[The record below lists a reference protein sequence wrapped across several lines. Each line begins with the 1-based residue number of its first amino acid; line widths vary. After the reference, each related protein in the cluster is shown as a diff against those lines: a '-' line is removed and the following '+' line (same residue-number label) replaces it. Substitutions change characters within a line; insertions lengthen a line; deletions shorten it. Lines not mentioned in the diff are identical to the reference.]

1 MAAPPLPWQP
11 LGLSAKSGSD
21 WPVSALRDAGVAPPP
36 GRGDGAMARPG
47 ALRHHKVLSSGRLT
61 GAAKLSSGKK
71 QIGLRKAC
79 HSDVDS
85 GYSLYS
91 TDSEDQVVTIHNGLD
106 RCAALLQ
113 DILQNEATGMET
125 VNRKPGKV
133 TSVKATT
140 RPVLTKG
147 NSSKKK
153 GLKKN
158 VLAAHIHKEIVPM
171 SNRKPASC
179 NTLAVD
185 KEGELSSAVQNQPVQ
200 PIHVPFNQQSPVMHQ
215 KLCEHVQ
222 TQMSLITGQV
232 PPSCNGIPTVPAY
245 PVLDPGYQSVTA
257 FNYRLPTSTPTL
269 SPQHAANPLLIQS
282 SVPADSYNQCA
293 PQAGGAVFFPGVSAA
308 PCVSSQAKS
317 VTTDPQMTPC
327 VPLNVP
333 NNSTVSTFL
342 PASYGREMISNQG
355 NHEQRVKEADLIR
368 CIQAHL
374 ALLEPHESESDRAG
388 QKYQKFDPAQSK
400 VSDMKEEETAEEHS
414 EGTTSEEEDLNA
426 VDIAPV
432 RETSCQTSF
441 DKVLKPKKA
450 SPEKTAQK
458 VKTVKYLLGEL
469 KALADQDDSEILRLI
484 HEVEDCVSL
493 LPAVVGST
501 NVQAEIALAIQPLRS
516 ENAQL
521 RRRLRILN
529 QQFRERERA
538 EKESSLDCNFELV
551 SLQSLNMTLQSQ
563 LKESLKGLES
573 LHNKNEE
580 LLKIIENQKEE
591 NKQFAKVIQE
601 KDKELLENKQQYDI
615 EATKLKIEVDEALA
629 NVKSFQFKLEAS
641 EKENQILGITLR
653 QRDAEVNRLR
663 ELTRTLQSSMAKL
676 LSDLSVDHVRHRP
689 EKGLTKSLLE
699 DYEKQLKPNPF
710 PASTFIMSY
719 LKKLDSDQILT
730 NTELQFSDRTGE
742 LEMPVLAPENFVA
755 EGSHKKSILLAEEIT
770 AQRILP
776 SLSKQDTET
785 ISDSGTLI
793 EEEHK
798 LDETIYIPLTSSTSK
813 KQPSICERTMCAQHQ
828 LSLASK
834 KLDCNCGLSDS
845 QKQNGLEMLDDKK
858 IFDKL
863 GGGYDLRKTIE
874 NTSESTGKK
883 IELEGDKLLVRPK
896 EIIGTAKDFRDKSDR
911 PQSDKYLYTC
921 MPHQKENFQRKG
933 TEMSDS
939 SFSTFDCMSGKSE
952 WSMSSFSTFTSR
964 DEEDFKNGLAALDA
978 NIARLQR
985 TLQTGMKQ

>member
-1 MAAPPLPWQP
+1 
-11 LGLSAKSGSD
+11 
-21 WPVSALRDAGVAPPP
+21 
-36 GRGDGAMARPG
+36 MARPG
-47 ALRHHKVLSSGRLT
+47 TLRHHKVLSSGRLT
-61 GAAKLSSGKK
+61 GAAKLASGKK

-79 HSDVDS
+79 NSDVDS

-133 TSVKATT
+133 TSFKATT
-140 RPVLTKG
+140 RPILAKG

-153 GLKKN
+153 GLKRN
-158 VLAAHIHKEIVPM
+158 VLAAHIHKEIVPV

-179 NTLAVD
+179 NTPAVD
-185 KEGELSSAVQNQPVQ
+185 KEGELSSAVQNQPIQ
-200 PIHVPFNQQSPVMHQ
+200 PILVPFNQPSPVMHQ

-222 TQMSLITGQV
+222 TQMSLITGEV
-232 PPSCNGIPTVPAY
+232 PLSCNGIPTVAAY
-245 PVLDPGYQSVTA
+245 PVSDPGYQSVTA
-257 FNYRLPTSTPTL
+257 VNYRLPTSTPTL
-269 SPQHAANPLLIQS
+269 SPQHSANPLLIQS
-282 SVPADSYNQCA
+282 GIPADNYNQCA
-293 PQAGGAVFFPGVSAA
+293 PQAGGAVFFPGVSVAA
-308 PCVSSQAKS
+308 SISSQAQS
-317 VTTDPQMTPC
+317 VTTGPQMTPC
-327 VPLNVP
+327 APLAMP
-333 NNSTVSTFL
+333 NNSAVSTFL

-355 NHEQRVKEADLIR
+355 NHEQRVKETDLIR

-374 ALLEPHESESDRAG
+374 ALLEPHEAESDRTG
-388 QKYQKFDPAQSK
+388 QKYQKFDPAQCK
-400 VSDMKEEETAEEHS
+400 VSDTKEEETAEEHS
-414 EGTTSEEEDLNA
+414 EGSTSEEEDLNA

-441 DKVLKPKKA
+441 DKKVLKPKKA

-529 QQFRERERA
+529 QQLRVRERS

-551 SLQSLNMTLQSQ
+551 SLQSLNMTLQNQ

-629 NVKSFQFKLEAS
+629 NVKSLQFKLEAS

-676 LSDLSVDHVRHRP
+676 LSDLTVDHVRHRP

-699 DYEKQLKPNPF
+699 DYEKQMKPNPF
-710 PASTFIMSY
+710 PVSTSIMSY
-719 LKKLDSDQILT
+719 LKKLETDQILT
-730 NTELQFSDRTGE
+730 NIELKFSNKTGE
-742 LEMPVLAPENFVA
+742 LEMPGLACEKFVA
-755 EGSHKKSILLAEEIT
+755 EGCNKKSTLLAEEIT
-770 AQRILP
+770 ARRILP
-776 SLSKQDTET
+776 TLSKQDTET

-793 EEEHK
+793 EEEYK
-798 LDETIYIPLTSSTSK
+798 LDETIYIPLTSSASK
-813 KQPSICERTMCAQHQ
+813 KQSSISERKMCAQHQ
-828 LSLASK
+828 VSVASK
-834 KLDCNCGLSDS
+834 KLDYNCGLSDS
-845 QKQNGLEMLDDKK
+845 QKQNGFGMLDDKK

-863 GGGYDLRKTIE
+863 SGDYDLRKTIE
-874 NTSESTGKK
+874 NTSETTGKTT
-883 IELEGDKLLVRPK
+883 ELEGDRLVVRPK
-896 EIIGTAKDFRDKSDR
+896 EITGTAKDFIDKSDR

-921 MPHQKENFQRKG
+921 MPHQKENLQKKG

-985 TLQTGMKQ
+985 TLQTGIMKQ